1 MTGAKLKENVIVR
14 GIIYFEV
21 PPLNFDSEVYYDM
34 VDWQR
39 CIIAE
44 SPITKAISDEDLE
57 KLVLSEETEVVDF
70 LRFSC
75 HTQAVEGCVKAI
87 IESSVASLDLQL
99 ETFSFKP
106 ESKLEQ

>member
-34 VDWQR
+34 VDWQKYV
-39 CIIAE
+39 ITK

-57 KLVLSEETEVVDF
+57 NLFSVKKQRLSIFPD
-70 LRFSC
+70 
-75 HTQAVEGCVKAI
+75 
-87 IESSVASLDLQL
+87 SLAKHRQ
-99 ETFSFKP
+99 
-106 ESKLEQ
+106 